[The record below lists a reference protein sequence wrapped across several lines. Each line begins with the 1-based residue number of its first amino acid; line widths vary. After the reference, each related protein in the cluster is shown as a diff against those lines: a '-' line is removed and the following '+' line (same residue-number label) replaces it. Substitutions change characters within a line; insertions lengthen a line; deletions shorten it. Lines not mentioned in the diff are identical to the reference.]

1 MYQSHFNFNNPPFR
15 TITRLSGDFL
25 VPYHQDVFNLLKE
38 KTQLAGIIG
47 LFCDDAPLL
56 GQFIDALK
64 ASNNTVLAIN
74 AFPKLSASSLLYKL
88 NPGTKVIKDRM
99 QAVDAVL
106 RQWQEGKAKSR
117 VLTIAHSEAMKES
130 CREVLGTLLT
140 RAQELNFRLA
150 VVLTGTAD
158 QEILLKQ
165 PELREYTHTHH
176 ALRPLTCR
184 EYLSYVQAQCEE
196 HGCENSPLPPA
207 RVRKMHTLTKGNI
220 SKLNALAHLAML
232 AAWTERA
239 AQVSPRHLRLAAGE
253 ILPAKKHAKRL
264 ATVGLFAS
272 VLFAACG
279 WYLTSSIGARLP
291 IQLPVP
297 VSWKQQSL
305 KVEAPVVPVIDNEIV
320 NQPDAMHQL
329 YLMWGYD
336 ASAEDALCQNAAK
349 VNLMCKQGNASPET
363 LAQQGYPWV
372 SELKTS
378 GHLNYAVVARVGD
391 TSIDLLMNNRT
402 WQVSRS
408 WFNRHATGNFTQL
421 HRLTPEGKDAI
432 GAASDSKDM
441 AWLDQQLSLALSQP
455 ETHARIWTTEM
466 MKRTREFQ
474 QKMHLHVDGTDSGH
488 QHRPG
493 RENAGEESLMS
504 TICLAAQRSYTTGE
518 AVWFSYRLPSLK
530 NVFGKTALWMVG
542 LCAMLVVGLYM
553 HVYWHLRH
561 PAPEPVNASVAKPE
575 TQLSDMHYVP
585 KAAPVPV
592 EIPPMQD
599 LPIKSDDAN
608 WQQAPDG
615 AVPHDTSRDTLPGT
629 EAHEHDTAPA
639 GTNSE
644 ESSLTE
650 LFKQALKEQEQD
662 YSQGKMPPPPVD
674 ETQDN
679 VQAGAKS
686 SENNRS
692 PLSEKGE
699 RLE

>member
-1 MYQSHFNFNNPPFR
+1 MYQSHFNFKNPPFR
-15 TITRLSGDFL
+15 SIARLSGDFL

-38 KTQLAGIIG
+38 KTQQAGIIG

-56 GQFIDALK
+56 GHFSDALK
-64 ASNNTVLAIN
+64 TRHSNVLVIN

-88 NPGTKVIKDRM
+88 NPVTKESKNRL
-99 QAVDAVL
+99 QAVDAIL
-106 RQWQEGKAKSR
+106 RQWHEGKAKTR
-117 VLTIAHSEAMKES
+117 VLVISHAEAMKES

-140 RAQELNFRLA
+140 RAQELNFRLS

-165 PELREYTHTHH
+165 PELREYTHTRHV
-176 ALRPLTCR
+176 LRPLTCR
-184 EYLSYVQAQCEE
+184 EFLGYVQAQCEE
-196 HGCENSPLPPA
+196 HGCENSPLTPA

-220 SKLNALAHLAML
+220 SKLNELAHLSML

-239 AQVSPRHLRLAAGE
+239 SQVSPRHLRLAAGE
-253 ILPAKKHAKRL
+253 ILPAKKHGKRL

-279 WYLTSSIGARLP
+279 WYLTSSISGHLP

-297 VSWKQQSL
+297 VSWKQPTR
-305 KVEAPVVPVIDNEIV
+305 KTEAPVVPVIDNEMV

-363 LAQQGYPWV
+363 LAQEGYPWV

-441 AWLDQQLSLALSQP
+441 AWLDQQLSIALSQP
-455 ETHARIWTTEM
+455 ETHARIWTAEM

-474 QKMHLHVDGTDSGH
+474 QKMHLHVDGI
-488 QHRPG
+488 P
-493 RENAGEESLMS
+493 GEETLM
-504 TICLAAQRSYTTGE
+504 
-518 AVWFSYRLPSLK
+518 
-530 NVFGKTALWMVG
+530 
-542 LCAMLVVGLYM
+542 
-553 HVYWHLRH
+553 
-561 PAPEPVNASVAKPE
+561 
-575 TQLSDMHYVP
+575 QLMRV
-585 KAAPVPV
+585 
-592 EIPPMQD
+592 
-599 LPIKSDDAN
+599 
-608 WQQAPDG
+608 
-615 AVPHDTSRDTLPGT
+615 
-629 EAHEHDTAPA
+629 
-639 GTNSE
+639 TNSTPGV
-644 ESSLTE
+644 LI
-650 LFKQALKEQEQD
+650 QATRTTPDAKMQE
-662 YSQGKMPPPPVD
+662 KK
-674 ETQDN
+674 
-679 VQAGAKS
+679 A
-686 SENNRS
+686 
-692 PLSEKGE
+692 
-699 RLE
+699 